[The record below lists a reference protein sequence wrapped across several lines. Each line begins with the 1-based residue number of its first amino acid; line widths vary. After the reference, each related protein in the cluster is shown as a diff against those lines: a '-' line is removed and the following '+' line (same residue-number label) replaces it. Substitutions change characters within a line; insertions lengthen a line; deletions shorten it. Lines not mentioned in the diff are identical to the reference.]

1 MTSARNLPHLAAAVL
16 TAVVCLGLVFLAV
29 GTQPAAAASTTLV
42 INEVDYDQPSTDT
55 AEFLE
60 IKNVSA
66 SAINLDP
73 YTIEFINGAS
83 GGSANYRTLDLP
95 NFSLAAGEHYVICGD
110 ATKVT
115 NCDLDTTPNTDLIQN
130 GAPDALAIK
139 TGSTLIDIVS
149 YEGTT
154 AGGYVEGSG
163 VGLVDDA
170 TSATEGI
177 SRCADGNDTDS
188 NNTDFTVEA
197 ITPGVT
203 NDCGTVTPPAPS
215 AKIADIQGA
224 GHVSPYA
231 NQSVATTGIVT
242 AVAGNGFYIQE
253 PDATVDANAAT
264 SEGIFIFTSSAPSV
278 VVGDSV
284 SVQGTVSE
292 FRAGGSG
299 GLGNLTI
306 TELTGPLTTVV
317 SSGNPLPTTTMLG
330 AGGRVAPAAVI
341 DDDATGSVET
351 SGTFDHLTDGV
362 DFYESLEGMHLTI
375 NSAVATGPT
384 NNFGEISVLADNGV
398 GAGLRTLRGGII
410 VRPGDFNPERV
421 ILDDALAAT
430 PQVNAGDGFAAP
442 VAGVLDYSFGNFKLQ
457 VTGPVARVDNGL
469 TKEVTTTANP
479 GEISTAGFNV
489 ENLDATDPDAK
500 FTQLAQQIVVN
511 LRSPDIL
518 ALDEVQDNNGATNNG
533 TVAADQTLAKLIDA
547 IADAG
552 GPTYSW
558 RSIDPVNGQDGGE
571 PGGNIRVAF
580 LYRSDRGVSFVDRPG
595 GTSTSA
601 TTVVAQRKV
610 ASLSAS
616 PGRIDPTNSAFSSS
630 RKPLVGEF
638 TVRGERQPIFVIA
651 NHWNSKGGDNPLF
664 GRFQPP
670 VLSSETQRVQQ
681 AQIVH
686 DFVESILDVNPTA
699 SVLVLGDLND
709 FGFSQPLTTLK
720 GAGVLTDL
728 ADALPESERYSY
740 VFDGNSQQLD
750 HALASS
756 SLANRAEFDLVHIN
770 SEFADQASDHDPTR
784 AKFCFDTTPPRVRIE
799 LSKRFRA
806 STNGDLVQFRTAVG
820 AADLLDPAP
829 QVEFVGV
836 SRIGGGVPDDE
847 IEVLGPN
854 FFRAPAQNPPGTD
867 AREYAITYRA
877 TDSCGNASTSSI
889 TVKAPFLNEP
899 PYAW

>member
-1 MTSARNLPHLAAAVL
+1 MAAVFA
-16 TAVVCLGLVFLAV
+16 AVACLGVALLAL
-29 GTQPAAAASTTLV
+29 GAQPAAAVSTTLV
-42 INEVDYDQPSTDT
+42 INEVDYDQPSSDT

-66 SAINLDP
+66 STINLDP
-73 YTIEFINGAS
+73 YSVEFINGAS
-83 GGSANYRTLDLP
+83 GGAANYRSLDLP
-95 NFSLAAGEHYVICGD
+95 NFNLAVGDYYVICGD

-139 TGSTLIDIVS
+139 TGSTLVDIVS
-149 YEGTT
+149 YEGNT

-163 VGLVDDA
+163 VGLIDDA
-170 TSATEGI
+170 SSAIEGI
-177 SRCADGNDTDS
+177 SRCADGNDTD
-188 NNTDFTVEA
+188 NNAGDFTVET
-197 ITPGVT
+197 ITPGAG
-203 NDCGTVTPPAPS
+203 NDCGTVTPPAPTEKIS
-215 AKIADIQGA
+215 AIQGA
-224 GHVSPYA
+224 VHTSPFA
-231 NQSVATTGIVT
+231 GQSVTTNGIVT
-242 AVAGNGFYIQE
+242 AVAGNGYYIQE
-253 PDATVDANAAT
+253 PDATIDANPAT
-264 SEGIFIFTSSAPSV
+264 SEGIFVFTSSAPAV
-278 VVGDSV
+278 AVGDSV
-284 SVQGTVSE
+284 SVQGSVSE
-292 FRAGGSG
+292 YRAGGSG
-299 GLGNLTI
+299 GLGNLTV
-306 TELTGPLTTVV
+306 TELTGPVTTVV
-317 SSGNPLPTTTMLG
+317 SSGNPLPTTTTIG
-330 AGGRVAPAAVI
+330 SAGRVAPTTVI

-351 SGTFDHLTDGV
+351 SGSFDHASDGI

-375 NSAVATGPT
+375 NNAVATGPT
-384 NNFGEISVLADNGV
+384 NNFGEISVLPDSGA

-410 VRPGDFNPERV
+410 VRPTDFNPERV
-421 ILDDALAAT
+421 ILDDVITAT
-430 PQVNAGDGFAAP
+430 PQVNVGDGFAGP

-457 VTGPVARVDNGL
+457 VTGAVARVDNGL
-469 TKEVTTTANP
+469 TPEVTSAVNP
-479 GEISTAGFNV
+479 GEISTAGYNV
-489 ENLDATDPDAK
+489 ENLDANDPDTK
-500 FTQLAQQIVVN
+500 FERLAEQIVVN

-518 ALDEVQDNNGATNNG
+518 ALDEVQDNNGATNDG

-601 TTVVAQRKV
+601 TTVVAQRNV

-638 TVRGERQPIFVIA
+638 SVRGERQPIFVIA

-670 VLSSETQRVQQ
+670 VLSSEVQRVQQ

-686 DFVESILDVNPTA
+686 DFVESIVDVNPAA
-699 SVLVLGDLND
+699 SVLVIGDLND

-720 GAGVLTDL
+720 GAGLLADL

-756 SLANRAEFDLVHIN
+756 SLASRAELDLVHVN
-770 SEFADQASDHDPTR
+770 AEFADQASDHDPTR
-784 AKFCFDTTPPRVRIE
+784 AKFCHDTTPPRLRIE
-799 LSKRFRA
+799 LSKRFRT
-806 STNGDLVQFRTAVG
+806 SSNGEYIQFRTAVG

-829 QVEFVGV
+829 QVEFVGI
-836 SRIGGGVPDDE
+836 SRVGGGVPDDE
-847 IEVLGPN
+847 IEALGPN
-854 FFRAPAQNPPGTD
+854 FFRAPAQDPPGAE

-877 TDSCGNASTSSI
+877 TDSCGNVSTASI
-889 TVKAPFLNEP
+889 IVKVPLLNEP
-899 PYAW
+899 PHAW